1 MSGKSYYNYGDGK
14 VKAYSVE
21 RNAQIIIALLKAN
34 NIRKVIASPGA
45 TNVTFVGSIQND
57 PYFEIYSCVDERSAA
72 YMACGLCE
80 SIGEPVV
87 LSCTGATSSR
97 EYLPALSEAFKK
109 NLPILVITSSQPNCR
124 IGHLTAQVTDRRT
137 TLNEAVLSSFQMVFI
152 KDKEDEFEDTI
163 NANKALILLKKE
175 QKPVH
180 INLVTHSN
188 KDFSVMVLPK
198 VRKIEYYTDETN
210 DIPNIPKG
218 KIGIFIG
225 AHIKFS
231 KEQAKVI
238 DDFCKLYDA
247 AVFCDH
253 TSGYYGSFRV
263 QESLILS
270 QQNWLSQA
278 AGLSLLIHIGEI
290 TGDYFCS
297 ELMPKE
303 VWRVSEDGE
312 VRDYFRK
319 LTKVFHMSEIVF
331 FEKYIKRKGNS
342 PSKECSFARK
352 CQEEVTSLMSQI
364 PVLPF
369 GNIWIAQRLSQKLPK
384 NSVIHFGILN
394 SLRSWNFFTLPNG
407 VESSCNVGG
416 FGIDGCVSTLIG
428 ASLINPDKI
437 YFGIVGD
444 LAFFYDLNA
453 FTSGIAKNNVRLLV
467 VNNSRGTEFRLYK
480 HIAAIFGND
489 ADKYMAAAGHN
500 GNKSLTL
507 LKDLSANLGI
517 NYLSASSKEEFLSV
531 EEMFISKEP
540 LDKPVI
546 LEVFVDS
553 FDESEAME
561 TITSF
566 MKDKRLLRKRRVRE
580 LLKRVGLYYIISSLI
595 NKK

>member
-1 MSGKSYYNYGDGK
+1 MNGKSYYNSGDGK

-57 PYFEIYSCVDERSAA
+57 PYFDIYSCVDERSAA

-80 SIGEPVV
+80 STGEPVV

-188 KDFSVMVLPK
+188 KDFSVKVLPK
-198 VRKIEYYTDETN
+198 VRKIEYYTETKV
-210 DIPNIPKG
+210 IPEMPKG

-278 AGLSLLIHIGEI
+278 VGLSLLIHIGEI

-580 LLKRVGLYYIISSLI
+580 LLKRVGLYNIISSLI

>member
-1 MSGKSYYNYGDGK
+1 
-14 VKAYSVE
+14 
-21 RNAQIIIALLKAN
+21 
-34 NIRKVIASPGA
+34 
-45 TNVTFVGSIQND
+45 
-57 PYFEIYSCVDERSAA
+57 
-72 YMACGLCE
+72 
-80 SIGEPVV
+80 
-87 LSCTGATSSR
+87 
-97 EYLPALSEAFKK
+97 
-109 NLPILVITSSQPNCR
+109 
-124 IGHLTAQVTDRRT
+124 
-137 TLNEAVLSSFQMVFI
+137 
-152 KDKEDEFEDTI
+152 
-163 NANKALILLKKE
+163 
-175 QKPVH
+175 
-180 INLVTHSN
+180 
-188 KDFSVMVLPK
+188 
-198 VRKIEYYTDETN
+198 
-210 DIPNIPKG
+210 
-218 KIGIFIG
+218 
-225 AHIKFS
+225 
-231 KEQAKVI
+231 
-238 DDFCKLYDA
+238 
-247 AVFCDH
+247 
-253 TSGYYGSFRV
+253 
-263 QESLILS
+263 
-270 QQNWLSQA
+270 
-278 AGLSLLIHIGEI
+278 
-290 TGDYFCS
+290 
-297 ELMPKE
+297 
-303 VWRVSEDGE
+303 
-312 VRDYFRK
+312 
-319 LTKVFHMSEIVF
+319 
-331 FEKYIKRKGNS
+331 
-342 PSKECSFARK
+342 
-352 CQEEVTSLMSQI
+352 MSQI

-437 YFGIVGD
+437 YFGVIGD

-453 FTSGIAKNNVRLLV
+453 FTSGVAKNNVRLLV

-580 LLKRVGLYYIISSLI
+580 LLKRVGLYNIISSLI

>member
-80 SIGEPVV
+80 STGEPVV

-188 KDFSVMVLPK
+188 KDFSVKVLPK

-319 LTKVFHMSEIVF
+319 LTKVFHMPEIVF
-331 FEKYIKRKGNS
+331 FENYIKRKGNS
-342 PSKECSFARK
+342 LSKEFSFAKK

-453 FTSGIAKNNVRLLV
+453 FTSGVAKNNVRMLV

>member
-1 MSGKSYYNYGDGK
+1 MNGKSYYNSGDGK

-57 PYFEIYSCVDERSAA
+57 PYFDIYSCVDERSAA

-80 SIGEPVV
+80 STGEPVV

-188 KDFSVMVLPK
+188 KDFSVKVLPK
-198 VRKIEYYTDETN
+198 VRKIEYYTETKV
-210 DIPNIPKG
+210 IPEMPKG

-231 KEQAKVI
+231 KEQTKVI
-238 DDFCKLYDA
+238 DDFFFFFDV

-331 FEKYIKRKGNS
+331 FENYIKRKGNS
-342 PSKECSFARK
+342 LSKVFSFAKK

-437 YFGIVGD
+437 YFGVIGD

-453 FTSGIAKNNVRLLV
+453 FTSGVAKNNVRLLV

-580 LLKRVGLYYIISSLI
+580 LLKKVGLYYIISSLT